1 VDWTHA
7 ALAGAFAVSLLLG
20 LRHRRH
26 RTIRITIEL
35 ERDDTD
41 NTDRKGDDHDDSAR

>member
-7 ALAGAFAVSLLLG
+7 ALAGALAASLLLG

-26 RTIRITIEL
+26 RTVRITIEL

-41 NTDRKGDDHDDSAR
+41 NTTRKGSDDDDAAG